1 MMYAAGGIFVIL
13 LILLDFKLCLFV
25 LIVIIMIDIDLFGW
39 MYINDIPLDTVSYIQ
54 LVMSVGLTVD
64 YVLHMVLQIYITK
77 NNNIKIAFDNIGI
90 SVMKGAW
97 TTFLGAL
104 CLVFS
109 SSQAFRV
116 FFKMFVGIILI
127 AVTHGLLLTPA
138 ILMECKCI
146 VNGCGKNCTT
156 EE

>member
-1 MMYAAGGIFVIL
+1 
-13 LILLDFKLCLFV
+13 
-25 LIVIIMIDIDLFGW
+25 
-39 MYINDIPLDTVSYIQ
+39 
-54 LVMSVGLTVD
+54 
-64 YVLHMVLQIYITK
+64 
-77 NNNIKIAFDNIGI
+77 
-90 SVMKGAW
+90 MKGAW

-146 VNGCGKNCTT
+146 VNGCGKKKDNSLSYESYHDETSQDDKNGET
-156 EE
+156 KQSVYNTFEITDTNDV